1 MVVSL
6 TRMLK
11 SFGQAQ
17 DDLPTQAAKNA
28 QKMTADYDVSTDKEV
43 DAGVDTNTESS
54 GVNNGSGSG
63 NGKTDKKNSQLN
75 GQNSRKSTVLTPPQR
90 ADRIC
95 DALAQVN
102 DIRSPTPLTDR
113 YLSNRALMRPTNRPP
128 FDPDTLWYLKHGRC
142 PIMTELVDVVDEAT
156 LNAMPIEAVAILDRI
171 NGKLKRYREWSDE
184 LNDEQQQQHNER
196 QFVIDKLISE
206 SIPEAL
212 HHYEQLQRFSP
223 HRTKNNMVQGKM
235 TAGDMLTDLFLEID
249 YELDELLDELH
260 QTVMNRLASTHRYVK
275 SRTQS

>member
-1 MVVSL
+1 
-6 TRMLK
+6 MLQ

-17 DDLPTQAAKNA
+17 DLPTLAAKNA
-28 QKMTADYDVSTDKEV
+28 QKMA
-43 DAGVDTNTESS
+43 SS
-54 GVNNGSGSG
+54 GDSTSN
-63 NGKTDKKNSQLN
+63 DKAADNEQTQASSQR
-75 GQNSRKSTVLTPPQR
+75 SALTPPER

-95 DALAQVN
+95 AALAQVN
-102 DIRSPTPLTDR
+102 DIRSATPLTDR
-113 YLSNRALMRPTNRPP
+113 YLANRAQMRPTNRPP

-142 PIMTELVDVVDEAT
+142 PIMTELVDVVDAAT

-171 NGKLKRYREWSDE
+171 NSKLKRYREWSSE
-184 LNDEQQQQHNER
+184 LNAEQQQQHNER
-196 QFVIDKLISE
+196 QFVIDKLVSE

-223 HRTKNNMVQGKM
+223 HRTKNNVVQGKM
-235 TAGDMLTDLFLEID
+235 TAGDMLTDLFLDID

>member
-6 TRMLK
+6 ARMLQ

-17 DDLPTQAAKNA
+17 DLPTLAAKNA
-28 QKMTADYDVSTDKEV
+28 QKMASSDDATANDKEAA
-43 DAGVDTNTESS
+43 DNEQTQASS
-54 GVNNGSGSG
+54 
-63 NGKTDKKNSQLN
+63 Q
-75 GQNSRKSTVLTPPQR
+75 RSTLTPPER

-95 DALAQVN
+95 AALAQVN
-102 DIRSPTPLTDR
+102 DIRSATPLTDR
-113 YLSNRALMRPTNRPP
+113 YLANRAQMRPTNRPP

-171 NGKLKRYREWSDE
+171 NGKLKRYREWSSE
-184 LNDEQQQQHNER
+184 LNAEQQQQHNER
-196 QFVIDKLISE
+196 QFVIDKLVSE

-223 HRTKNNMVQGKM
+223 QRTK
-235 TAGDMLTDLFLEID
+235 
-249 YELDELLDELH
+249 
-260 QTVMNRLASTHRYVK
+260 
-275 SRTQS
+275 

>member
-6 TRMLK
+6 TRMLQ

-17 DDLPTQAAKNA
+17 DDLPAQAALQA
-28 QKMTADYDVSTDKEV
+28 QKTASHY
-43 DAGVDTNTESS
+43 
-54 GVNNGSGSG
+54 
-63 NGKTDKKNSQLN
+63 N
-75 GQNSRKSTVLTPPQR
+75 GQTKSKGGEQADDDNIKNPRTTLTPPER

-95 DALAQVN
+95 AALAQVS
-102 DIRSPTPLTDR
+102 DARSATPLTDR
-113 YLSNRALMRPTNRPP
+113 YLANHAQMRPDNRPP

-171 NGKLKRYREWSDE
+171 NGKLKRYREWSQE

-196 QFVIDKLISE
+196 QFVIDKLVSE

-223 HRTKNNMVQGKM
+223 HRTRNHTAQGKM
-235 TAGDMLTDLFLEID
+235 SAGDMLTDLFLEID

-260 QTVMNRLASTHRYVK
+260 NTVMSRLASTHRYVK

>member
-1 MVVSL
+1 MVISL
-6 TRMLK
+6 TRMLQ

-17 DDLPTQAAKNA
+17 DDLPTIAAKNA
-28 QKMTADYDVSTDKEV
+28 QQAAARRIATDTATNNSGRNSKGKKQEEVNSPALKASTSN
-43 DAGVDTNTESS
+43 ASP
-54 GVNNGSGSG
+54 
-63 NGKTDKKNSQLN
+63 LN
-75 GQNSRKSTVLTPPQR
+75 DPQR
-90 ADRIC
+90 TERIC
-95 DALAQVN
+95 DALAQVS
-102 DIRSPTPLTDR
+102 DIRTPTPLTDR
-113 YLSNRALMRPTNRPP
+113 YLSNRAQMCPINRPP

-171 NGKLKRYREWSDE
+171 NSKLKRYREWSSE
-184 LNDEQQQQHNER
+184 LNAEQKQQHNER
-196 QFVIDKLISE
+196 QFVIDKLVSE

-223 HRTKNNMVQGKM
+223 HRTKTNVVQGKM

-260 QTVMNRLASTHRYVK
+260 QTVMNKLASTHRYVK

>member
-17 DDLPTQAAKNA
+17 DDLSTLAAKNA
-28 QKMTADYDVSTDKEV
+28 QEMAISQDIEVTDNNSKNNDKNDQAVSQR
-43 DAGVDTNTESS
+43 S
-54 GVNNGSGSG
+54 
-63 NGKTDKKNSQLN
+63 
-75 GQNSRKSTVLTPPQR
+75 VLTPPER
-90 ADRIC
+90 SERIC
-95 DALAQVN
+95 DALAQVS
-102 DIRSPTPLTDR
+102 DIRTPTPLTDR
-113 YLSNRALMRPTNRPP
+113 YISNRAQMRPTNRPP

-171 NGKLKRYREWSDE
+171 NGKLKRYREWSSE
-184 LNDEQQQQHNER
+184 LNEQQQQQHNER
-196 QFVIDKLISE
+196 QFVIDKLVSE

-275 SRTQS
+275 SRTKS

>member
-1 MVVSL
+1 
-6 TRMLK
+6 MLQ

-17 DDLPTQAAKNA
+17 DDLPTLAAKNA
-28 QKMTADYDVSTDKEV
+28 QEMSVNHEQDAAAKSDSNHAVHERST
-43 DAGVDTNTESS
+43 
-54 GVNNGSGSG
+54 
-63 NGKTDKKNSQLN
+63 
-75 GQNSRKSTVLTPPQR
+75 LTPPER
-90 ADRIC
+90 VNRIC
-95 DALAQVN
+95 DALAQVS
-102 DIRSPTPLTDR
+102 DSQSSTPLTDR
-113 YLSNRALMRPTNRPP
+113 YLSNRAQMRPTNRPP

-171 NGKLKRYREWSDE
+171 NGKLKRYREWSSE
-184 LNDEQQQQHNER
+184 LNEQQQHNER
-196 QFVIDKLISE
+196 QFVIDKLVSE

-260 QTVMNRLASTHRYVK
+260 QTVLNRLASTHRYVK

>member
-1 MVVSL
+1 M
-6 TRMLK
+6 
-11 SFGQAQ
+11 
-17 DDLPTQAAKNA
+17 AAKNA
-28 QKMTADYDVSTDKEV
+28 QEMSAYDQEDS
-43 DAGVDTNTESS
+43 
-54 GVNNGSGSG
+54 VNIEE
-63 NGKTDKKNSQLN
+63 
-75 GQNSRKSTVLTPPQR
+75 NSRSHNTSNQVTRERSTLTPPER
-90 ADRIC
+90 VSRIC

-102 DIRSPTPLTDR
+102 DSQSSTPLTDR
-113 YLSNRALMRPTNRPP
+113 YMTNRAQMRPTNRPP

-171 NGKLKRYREWSDE
+171 NGKLKRYREWSSE
-184 LNDEQQQQHNER
+184 LNEQQQQQHNER
-196 QFVIDKLISE
+196 QFVIDKLVSE

-260 QTVMNRLASTHRYVK
+260 QTVLNRLASTHRYVK

>member
-6 TRMLK
+6 TRILQ

-17 DDLPTQAAKNA
+17 DDLPTLAAKNA
-28 QKMTADYDVSTDKEV
+28 QEVSNRHDVIDDHDVNDVNAQAKSALTAPE
-43 DAGVDTNTESS
+43 
-54 GVNNGSGSG
+54 
-63 NGKTDKKNSQLN
+63 
-75 GQNSRKSTVLTPPQR
+75 R

-95 DALAQVN
+95 EALAQVQ
-102 DIRSPTPLTDR
+102 DIRTPTPLTDR
-113 YLSNRALMRPTNRPP
+113 YLSNRTHIRPKNRPP

-171 NGKLKRYREWSDE
+171 NSKLKRYREWSGE
-184 LNDEQQQQHNER
+184 LNDQQQQQQNER
-196 QFVIDKLISE
+196 QFVIDKLVSE

-223 HRTKNNMVQGKM
+223 HRTKSNTVQGKM
-235 TAGDMLTDLFLEID
+235 TAGDLLTDLFLEID

-275 SRTQS
+275 SRTKS

>member
-1 MVVSL
+1 MVISL

-17 DDLPTQAAKNA
+17 DDLPTAAAKNTQQA
-28 QKMTADYDVSTDKEV
+28 VANKFS
-43 DAGVDTNTESS
+43 
-54 GVNNGSGSG
+54 NNDNELSGSS
-63 NGKTDKKNSQLN
+63 NKQKNLSDDVN
-75 GQNSRKSTVLTPPQR
+75 ASTSSALTLTEPQR
-90 ADRIC
+90 TERIC

-102 DIRSPTPLTDR
+102 DIGSPTPLTDR
-113 YLSNRALMRPTNRPP
+113 YLSNRAQMHPTNRPP

-142 PIMTELVDVVDEAT
+142 PIMTELVDVVDTAT

-171 NGKLKRYREWSDE
+171 NGKLKRYREWSSE
-184 LNDEQQQQHNER
+184 LNEEQQQRHNER
-196 QFVIDKLISE
+196 QFVIDKLVSE

-223 HRTKNNMVQGKM
+223 YRTKNNMVQGKM

>member
-6 TRMLK
+6 ARMLQ

-17 DDLPTQAAKNA
+17 DLPTLAAKNA
-28 QKMTADYDVSTDKEV
+28 QKMA
-43 DAGVDTNTESS
+43 SS
-54 GVNNGSGSG
+54 GDSTAN
-63 NGKTDKKNSQLN
+63 DKAADNEQTQASSQR
-75 GQNSRKSTVLTPPQR
+75 SARTPPER

-95 DALAQVN
+95 AALAQVN
-102 DIRSPTPLTDR
+102 DIRSATPLTDR
-113 YLSNRALMRPTNRPP
+113 YLANRAQMRPTNRPP

-171 NGKLKRYREWSDE
+171 NGKLKRYREWSSE
-184 LNDEQQQQHNER
+184 LNAEQQQQHNER
-196 QFVIDKLISE
+196 QFVIDKLVSE

-260 QTVMNRLASTHRYVK
+260 QTVMNKLASTHRYVK

>member
-1 MVVSL
+1 
-6 TRMLK
+6 MLQ

-17 DDLPTQAAKNA
+17 DDLPTIAAKNA
-28 QKMTADYDVSTDKEV
+28 QQAAAKKVSENEHPKNDRINSGDK
-43 DAGVDTNTESS
+43 SQQF
-54 GVNNGSGSG
+54 
-63 NGKTDKKNSQLN
+63 NSQV
-75 GQNSRKSTVLTPPQR
+75 NSQKIKSATSNAAPLSEPQCTE
-90 ADRIC
+90 RIC
-95 DALAQVN
+95 DALAQVS
-102 DIRSPTPLTDR
+102 DIRTPTPLTDR
-113 YLSNRALMRPTNRPP
+113 YLSNRAQMRPTNRPP

-171 NGKLKRYREWSDE
+171 NSKLKRYREWSSE
-184 LNDEQQQQHNER
+184 LNAEQQQQHNER
-196 QFVIDKLISE
+196 QFVIDKLVSE

-223 HRTKNNMVQGKM
+223 HRTKTNVVQGKM

-260 QTVMNRLASTHRYVK
+260 QTVMNKLASTHRYVK

>member
-6 TRMLK
+6 TRMLQ

-17 DDLPTQAAKNA
+17 DDLPAQAALQA
-28 QKMTADYDVSTDKEV
+28 QKTASHYDGQTKSKGGEQAD
-43 DAGVDTNTESS
+43 DDNI
-54 GVNNGSGSG
+54 
-63 NGKTDKKNSQLN
+63 KNP
-75 GQNSRKSTVLTPPQR
+75 RTTLTPPER

-95 DALAQVN
+95 AALAQVS
-102 DIRSPTPLTDR
+102 DARSATPLTDR
-113 YLSNRALMRPTNRPP
+113 YLANHAQMRPDNRPP

-171 NGKLKRYREWSDE
+171 NGKLKRYREWSQE

-196 QFVIDKLISE
+196 QFVIDKLVSE

-223 HRTKNNMVQGKM
+223 HRTRNHAAQGKM
-235 TAGDMLTDLFLEID
+235 SAGDMLTDLFLEID

-260 QTVMNRLASTHRYVK
+260 NTVMSRLASTHRYVK

>member
-1 MVVSL
+1 MVISL
-6 TRMLK
+6 TRMLQ

-17 DDLPTQAAKNA
+17 DDLPTIAAKNA
-28 QKMTADYDVSTDKEV
+28 QQAAAKEV
-43 DAGVDTNTESS
+43 S
-54 GVNNGSGSG
+54 NNANKQG
-63 NGKTDKKNSQLN
+63 D
-75 GQNSRKSTVLTPPQR
+75 SRDNQENLHTSASNYTR
-90 ADRIC
+90 SERIC

-102 DIRSPTPLTDR
+102 DIRTPTPLTDR
-113 YLSNRALMRPTNRPP
+113 YLANRAQMRPTNRPP

-142 PIMTELVDVVDEAT
+142 PIMTELVDVVDAAT

-171 NGKLKRYREWSDE
+171 NSKLKRYREWSSE
-184 LNDEQQQQHNER
+184 LNAEQQQQHNER
-196 QFVIDKLISE
+196 QFVIDKLVSE

-223 HRTKNNMVQGKM
+223 HRTKNNVVQGKM
-235 TAGDMLTDLFLEID
+235 TAGDMLTDLFLDID

>member
-6 TRMLK
+6 ARMLQ

-17 DDLPTQAAKNA
+17 DDLPTQAAQSAKNA
-28 QKMTADYDVSTDKEV
+28 QRAAAQQKQTLA
-43 DAGVDTNTESS
+43 SS
-54 GVNNGSGSG
+54 DSGSA
-63 NGKTDKKNSQLN
+63 NNASAAT
-75 GQNSRKSTVLTPPQR
+75 NSRVIQSSITPLAEPKR
-90 ADRIC
+90 VERIC

-113 YLSNRALMRPTNRPP
+113 YLANRAQMRPTNRPP

-142 PIMTELVDVVDEAT
+142 PIMTELIDVVDEAT

-171 NGKLKRYREWSDE
+171 NGKLKRYRDWSEE
-184 LNDEQQQQHNER
+184 LNEQQQQQHNER
-196 QFVIDKLISE
+196 QFVIDKLVKE

-212 HHYEQLQRFSP
+212 HHYEQLLRFSP
-223 HRTKNNMVQGKM
+223 HRTKNSTVQGKM

-249 YELDELLDELH
+249 YELDELLNELH
-260 QTVMNRLASTHRYVK
+260 ETVLNRLASTHRYVK
-275 SRTQS
+275 SRTQN

>member
-1 MVVSL
+1 
-6 TRMLK
+6 MLK

-17 DDLPTQAAKNA
+17 DDLPTLAAKNA
-28 QKMTADYDVSTDKEV
+28 QEMAISQDIEVTDNNSKNNDKNDQAVSQR
-43 DAGVDTNTESS
+43 S
-54 GVNNGSGSG
+54 
-63 NGKTDKKNSQLN
+63 
-75 GQNSRKSTVLTPPQR
+75 VLTPPER
-90 ADRIC
+90 TERIC
-95 DALAQVN
+95 DALAQVS
-102 DIRSPTPLTDR
+102 DIRTPTPLTDR
-113 YLSNRALMRPTNRPP
+113 YLSNRAQMRPTNRPP

-171 NGKLKRYREWSDE
+171 NGKLKRYREWSSE
-184 LNDEQQQQHNER
+184 LNEQQQQQHNER
-196 QFVIDKLISE
+196 QFVIDKLVSE

-275 SRTQS
+275 SRTKS

>member
-1 MVVSL
+1 MVISL
-6 TRMLK
+6 TRMLQ
-11 SFGQAQ
+11 SFGQAH
-17 DDLPTQAAKNA
+17 DDLPTVAAKNA
-28 QKMTADYDVSTDKEV
+28 QQA
-43 DAGVDTNTESS
+43 AA
-54 GVNNGSGSG
+54 NNLASNENANARRDSG
-63 NGKTDKKNSQLN
+63 NKHDNASTLKTSLPIA
-75 GQNSRKSTVLTPPQR
+75 SPLSEPQR
-90 ADRIC
+90 TERIC
-95 DALAQVN
+95 DALAEVN
-102 DIRSPTPLTDR
+102 DIRTPTPLTDR
-113 YLSNRALMRPTNRPP
+113 YLSNRVKMRPTNRPP

-171 NGKLKRYREWSDE
+171 NGKLKRYREWSSE
-184 LNDEQQQQHNER
+184 LNEQQQQQHNER
-196 QFVIDKLISE
+196 QFVIDKLVSE

-235 TAGDMLTDLFLEID
+235 TAGGMLTDLFLEID

-275 SRTQS
+275 SRTQN

>member
-6 TRMLK
+6 ARMLQ

-17 DDLPTQAAKNA
+17 DLPTLAAKNA
-28 QKMTADYDVSTDKEV
+28 QKMASSDDATANDKAADDKQSQVRSQRST
-43 DAGVDTNTESS
+43 
-54 GVNNGSGSG
+54 
-63 NGKTDKKNSQLN
+63 
-75 GQNSRKSTVLTPPQR
+75 LTPPER

-95 DALAQVN
+95 AALAQVN
-102 DIRSPTPLTDR
+102 DIRSATPLTDR
-113 YLSNRALMRPTNRPP
+113 YLANRAQMRPTNRPP

-171 NGKLKRYREWSDE
+171 NGKLKRYREWSSE
-184 LNDEQQQQHNER
+184 LNAEQQQQHNER
-196 QFVIDKLISE
+196 QFVIDKLVSE

-260 QTVMNRLASTHRYVK
+260 QTVMNKLASTHRYVK

>member
-6 TRMLK
+6 TRMLQ

-17 DDLPTQAAKNA
+17 DDLPTLAAKNA
-28 QKMTADYDVSTDKEV
+28 QEMSVNHEQDAAAKSDSNHAVHERST
-43 DAGVDTNTESS
+43 
-54 GVNNGSGSG
+54 
-63 NGKTDKKNSQLN
+63 
-75 GQNSRKSTVLTPPQR
+75 LTPPER
-90 ADRIC
+90 VNRIC
-95 DALAQVN
+95 DALAQVS
-102 DIRSPTPLTDR
+102 DSQSSTPLTDR
-113 YLSNRALMRPTNRPP
+113 YLSNRAQMRPTNRPP

-171 NGKLKRYREWSDE
+171 NGKLKRYREWSSE
-184 LNDEQQQQHNER
+184 LNEQQQHNER
-196 QFVIDKLISE
+196 QFVIDKLVSE

-260 QTVMNRLASTHRYVK
+260 QTVLNRLASTHRYVK

>member
-17 DDLPTQAAKNA
+17 DDLPTLAAKNA
-28 QKMTADYDVSTDKEV
+28 QEMAISQDIEVTDNNSKNNDKNDQAVSQR
-43 DAGVDTNTESS
+43 S
-54 GVNNGSGSG
+54 
-63 NGKTDKKNSQLN
+63 
-75 GQNSRKSTVLTPPQR
+75 VLTPPER
-90 ADRIC
+90 SERIC
-95 DALAQVN
+95 DALAQVS
-102 DIRSPTPLTDR
+102 DIRTPTPLTDR
-113 YLSNRALMRPTNRPP
+113 YLSNRAQMRPTNRPP

-171 NGKLKRYREWSDE
+171 NGKLKRYREWSSE
-184 LNDEQQQQHNER
+184 LNEQQQQQHNER
-196 QFVIDKLISE
+196 QFVIDKLVSE

-212 HHYEQLQRFSP
+212 HHYEQLKRFSP
-223 HRTKNNMVQGKM
+223 HRTKNSMVQGKM

-275 SRTQS
+275 SRTKS

>member
-6 TRMLK
+6 ARMLQ
-11 SFGQAQ
+11 SFAQ
-17 DDLPTQAAKNA
+17 GYDDLPTQAAKNA
-28 QKMTADYDVSTDKEV
+28 QQTAEIMTDGRDEQVTDI
-43 DAGVDTNTESS
+43 A
-54 GVNNGSGSG
+54 
-63 NGKTDKKNSQLN
+63 L
-75 GQNSRKSTVLTPPQR
+75 R
-90 ADRIC
+90 APKRVERIC

-113 YLSNRALMRPTNRPP
+113 YLANRAVWRSPNRPP
-128 FDPDTLWYLKHGRC
+128 FDPDTLWMLKHGRC
-142 PIMTELVDVVDEAT
+142 PIMTELIDVVDEPT

-171 NGKLKRYREWSDE
+171 NGKLKRYRDWSQE

-196 QFVIDKLISE
+196 QFVIDKLVKE

-212 HHYEQLQRFSP
+212 HHYEQLLRFSP
-223 HRTKNNMVQGKM
+223 HRTRNNFAKGSM

-260 QTVMNRLASTHRYVK
+260 QTVLNRLASTHRYVK
-275 SRTQS
+275 SRTQN

>member
-17 DDLPTQAAKNA
+17 NDLPTLAAKNA
-28 QKMTADYDVSTDKEV
+28 QETAISQDIKVTD
-43 DAGVDTNTESS
+43 
-54 GVNNGSGSG
+54 NNGENDQTVNQRS
-63 NGKTDKKNSQLN
+63 
-75 GQNSRKSTVLTPPQR
+75 VLTPPER
-90 ADRIC
+90 AGRIC
-95 DALAQVN
+95 DALAQVS
-102 DIRSPTPLTDR
+102 DIRTPTPLTDR
-113 YLSNRALMRPTNRPP
+113 YLSNRAQMRPTNRPP

-171 NGKLKRYREWSDE
+171 NGKLKRYREWSSE
-184 LNDEQQQQHNER
+184 LNEQQQHNER
-196 QFVIDKLISE
+196 QFVIDKLVSE

-212 HHYEQLQRFSP
+212 YHYEQLQRFSP

-235 TAGDMLTDLFLEID
+235 TAGDMLTDLFLEVD

-275 SRTQS
+275 SRTKN